1 MLISAD
7 TTAHL
12 ADFESVREECTGASK
27 TYSRSA
33 SRSGSAVATRKY
45 EAPEMRAGTVP
56 KATAASDMYSYGV
69 CALLACCDESSGV
82 VFNAE
87 TEALQ
92 SWDRE
97 RAHAKG
103 GPHLPSLLDELLDL
117 DGPPA
122 SSAAA
127 AVGRRISARE
137 VLRRPFLDPA
147 AEREQARLETEAAA
161 AASHEAGEQLAAVNR
176 EAVSKQR
183 EAEWQEAE
191 RRRVWEEK
199 KLEQERA
206 LRSARLEAAVSKAKI
221 EGRQRQLE
229 SQRRALAQQE
239 AAAKQAEAAAA
250 KAEAQGE
257 TARRAAKEEAA
268 KLRAKTEEQRQKLAA
283 DKAREEADT
292 EKRKGELKRQQA
304 KVEEELKRLEQHKQA
319 PPLIAHAQSCH
330 TPHTVCCCSLPSP
343 LSCSLPALSDTLMPF
358 LAQRANALPGEWKHT
373 SDQGFS
379 LQPIHRGQGVWAA
392 LAACLKT
399 RRADWLG
406 EGRDVPPGH
415 PPYNRL
421 ELARAWRIEN
431 PKLWRKFCERKR
443 EVADEVGRAR
453 HAGGTARR
461 YANRSVAQFEQPPD
475 SQLHSAASRLPGT
488 LRSDVNE
495 TRLLH
500 GTKPAALL
508 SVLSGGPN
516 ERYSGGIFGSGTC
529 AHGLAQ
535 PRARPQP
542 LFHAVSLSAPADLA
556 ADAGKNDQYTYDKNG
571 RNDQAY
577 NDHPELH
584 SRLYSDSHRH
594 PDRRKDGIFGNVY
607 YVLVCRAALGSFAVS
622 RDGRTTVEGEP
633 LFPFTDRE
641 LRPITGVSPP
651 VHHHALVGETATGHE
666 RYREFIVFH
675 GDSLYPEYLLAYHR
689 AA

>member
-1 MLISAD
+1 VASPVAQNVLISAD

-12 ADFESVREECTGASK
+12 ADFESVREECTGAST

-87 TEALQ
+87 TEVLQ

-319 PPLIAHAQSCH
+319 PPLIAHSIL
-330 TPHTVCCCSLPSP
+330 PHTSHSLLLLSSVPS
-343 LSCSLPALSDTLMPF
+343 LVFASCTFRHSDARPCAACKCPARRMEAHIRSRLFAAADPPRPRRVGSASCVLENATSRLARHRARRAIRSPAL
-358 LAQRANALPGEWKHT
+358 
-373 SDQGFS
+373 
-379 LQPIHRGQGVWAA
+379 QP
-392 LAACLKT
+392 
-399 RRADWLG
+399 
-406 EGRDVPPGH
+406 
-415 PPYNRL
+415 
-421 ELARAWRIEN
+421 ARAGAS
-431 PKLWRKFCERKR
+431 
-443 EVADEVGRAR
+443 VAD
-453 HAGGTARR
+453 
-461 YANRSVAQFEQPPD
+461 
-475 SQLHSAASRLPGT
+475 
-488 LRSDVNE
+488 
-495 TRLLH
+495 
-500 GTKPAALL
+500 
-508 SVLSGGPN
+508 
-516 ERYSGGIFGSGTC
+516 
-529 AHGLAQ
+529 
-535 PRARPQP
+535 
-542 LFHAVSLSAPADLA
+542 
-556 ADAGKNDQYTYDKNG
+556 
-571 RNDQAY
+571 
-577 NDHPELH
+577 
-584 SRLYSDSHRH
+584 
-594 PDRRKDGIFGNVY
+594 
-607 YVLVCRAALGSFAVS
+607 
-622 RDGRTTVEGEP
+622 
-633 LFPFTDRE
+633 
-641 LRPITGVSPP
+641 
-651 VHHHALVGETATGHE
+651 
-666 RYREFIVFH
+666 
-675 GDSLYPEYLLAYHR
+675 
-689 AA
+689 